1 MADSDLALAARQ
13 AVLMFL
19 DAFEKWMIERGW
31 LSGPTT
37 AEIRKQWKQH
47 EYNLAERITALDDMP

>member
-1 MADSDLALAARQ
+1 MADCDLALAARQ

-31 LSGPTT
+31 LSGLTT

-47 EYNLAERITALDDMP
+47 EYNLAERIAVLNEG

>member
-1 MADSDLALAARQ
+1 MADCDLALAMRQ

-19 DAFEKWMIERGW
+19 DAFEKWMIGRGW
-31 LSGPTT
+31 LNGPTT

-47 EYNLAERITALDDMP
+47 EYNLAERIAVLNEG